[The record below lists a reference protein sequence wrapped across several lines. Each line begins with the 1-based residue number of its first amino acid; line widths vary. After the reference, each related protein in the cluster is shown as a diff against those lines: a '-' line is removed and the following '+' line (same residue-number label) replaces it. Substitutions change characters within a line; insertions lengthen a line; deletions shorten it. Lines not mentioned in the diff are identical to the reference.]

1 MKIIQTIAQKLLSNK
16 KIAESYALADG
27 KNLNQLSPKKQTAL
41 SCWISGLERV
51 DGIEGWIKQAWFG
64 WIHYALRMITDKDV
78 DDLAV
83 SFKES
88 TNEYLMSYWARDFKN
103 SIKDKD
109 NKKVV
114 DVLFKDNLKNIKDED
129 MVLDSRMKEYV
140 I

>member
-1 MKIIQTIAQKLLSNK
+1 MIIIQPLAQKLLSNK
-16 KIAESYALADG
+16 KIAQSYALKDS
-27 KNLNQLSPKKQTAL
+27 KTLSQLSPKKQTAL

-51 DGIEGWIKQAWFG
+51 NGIEGWIKQAWFG

-88 TNEYLMSYWARDFKN
+88 TNEYIMAYWSHDFVN
-103 SIKDKD
+103 SLDGQS
-109 NKKVV
+109 KKTAA
-114 DVLFKDNLKNIKDED
+114 VLFRNNLKNISEKD
-129 MVLDSRMKEYV
+129 MILDSRMKEYV